1 MIKVKI
7 CGITRLCDIDAVN
20 DVKPD
25 YVGFV
30 FANSRRQVTFEQA
43 NELRKNLAKDI
54 IPVGVFVNETI
65 ENISQLVRDD
75 IIKMVQL
82 HGMEKVEYIAKLK
95 ELINVPIIKAVSV
108 KHSKDVQKWEAT
120 TADYLLLDNES
131 GGTGQTFNWDLIGK
145 TTKPYFLAGGLCV
158 NNITNAISKTTPF
171 AVDVSSGVETDGSK
185 DPIKIKEFIRRVRHG

>member
-30 FANSRRQVTFEQA
+30 FANSRRQVTFEQV